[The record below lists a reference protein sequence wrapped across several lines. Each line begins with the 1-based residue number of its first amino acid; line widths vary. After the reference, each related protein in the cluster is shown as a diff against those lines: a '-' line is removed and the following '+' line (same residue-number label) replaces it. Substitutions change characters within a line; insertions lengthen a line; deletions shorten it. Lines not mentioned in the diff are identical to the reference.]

1 MKMQK
6 TALALAFALALGS
19 QHAVAQTEVEQQ
31 ARQGIERISI
41 LGNNQN
47 LRNVA
52 GSVTLI
58 DELALEKYEYDDIGR
73 ILASVPGVNIRTE
86 DGYGLR
92 PNIGF
97 RGVTPERSKK
107 ITIMEDGVLI
117 GPAPYSAPAAY
128 YFPMVSRMSAVE
140 VTKGPSAIKHG
151 PNTVAGALNLVTRQV
166 PLEAKGG
173 LDLSVGSDGYAKG
186 HVYFGDTNGNFG
198 YLLEGLHV
206 QADGFKELDG
216 GGDTGFD
223 KNEVMAKFNYQ
234 HQGNGY
240 NQYFELKLA
249 YSDETSDETYLGLTD
264 ADFAKNPLRR
274 YAATQLGLMDW
285 DHSQIQFTHH
295 IEFSDVDITTRIYRN
310 DFERAWLKING
321 FTSSL
326 GSVPDIQ
333 EVLANPDTDRNQP
346 FYQVL
351 TGQADSTLQSILV
364 EGTNQREYYSQ
375 GIQVDLGWDLNFAG
389 FEHQIDAGVRFHQ
402 DEIQRDHIE
411 DDYFM
416 RSGRLVSTGQPTRAA
431 TTNTEQVDAISVYI
445 QDTIVL
451 DKLELTAGVRGE
463 FIDGD
468 YQNRTPGQENDTQ
481 DKSFDI
487 WLPSFSAFYHL
498 SDTSGLLFGVHEGF
512 IPSSPIQDYRIEPE
526 KSVNYEL
533 GWRYADNGHKAEL
546 IGFFNDFSNLT
557 ESCTFSTAS
566 SCGNGN
572 NLDRLFNAGEVDVYG
587 LEASVSS
594 YVKLSGDLS
603 LPWSV
608 VYTHTQS
615 EFKQSFNSDFE
626 LWGQVTAGDE
636 VPYLADN
643 VLTASVGLS
652 ADKWQASLLVSYT
665 GEMKEA
671 AGQGVTLSGK
681 TTEAYTTVDLSA
693 SYELDGVGTV
703 YLKADNLFDK
713 IEIASRRP
721 YGARPSKPRQLFVGY
736 KYQF

>member
-6 TALALAFALALGS
+6 TALALAFGLALNATYV
-19 QHAVAQTEVEQQ
+19 QAEAEVAQQ
-31 ARQGIERISI
+31 ARQGIERISV
-41 LGNNQN
+41 LGNNQS

-73 ILASVPGVNIRTE
+73 ILASVPGVNIRAE

-107 ITIMEDGVLI
+107 ISILEDGVLI

-140 VTKGPSAIKHG
+140 VTKGPSAIKYG

-166 PLEAKGG
+166 PLEATGG
-173 LDLSVGSDGYAKG
+173 LDLSAGSDGYAKG

-206 QADGFKELDG
+206 EADGFKQLDG

-223 KNEVMAKFNYQ
+223 KNDLMAKFNYQ
-234 HQGNGY
+234 DQGQGY
-240 NQYFELKLA
+240 KQYFELKLA
-249 YSDETSDETYLGLTD
+249 YSDESSDETYLGLTD
-264 ADFAKNPLRR
+264 ADFEKNPLRR

-285 DHSQIQFTHH
+285 DHSQVQFTHH
-295 IEFSDVDITTRIYRN
+295 IEFADVNITTRVYRN
-310 DFERAWLKING
+310 DFERAWRKING
-321 FTSSL
+321 FSS
-326 GSVPDIQ
+326 SQNETVPDIQ
-333 EVLANPDTDRNQP
+333 KVLADPVSNDRY
-346 FYQVL
+346 YQVL
-351 TGQADSTLQSILV
+351 TGQADSSINEILV

-375 GIQVDLGWDLNFAG
+375 GVQVDLGWDLNFAG
-389 FEHQIDAGVRFHQ
+389 FEHQVDAGVRFHQ
-402 DEIQRDHIE
+402 DEIKRDHIE

-416 RSGRLVSTGQPTRAA
+416 RSGKLVSTGQATRAA
-431 TTNTEQVDAISVYI
+431 STNTEQTDAISVYI

-463 FIDGD
+463 FIDSE
-468 YQNRTPGQENDTQ
+468 YQNRTPGRENDNQ

-512 IPSSPIQDYRIEPE
+512 IPSSPAQDYRIEPE

-546 IGFFNDFSNLT
+546 IGFYNDFSNLT

-566 SCGNGN
+566 SCGDGD

-594 YVKLSGDLS
+594 YVKLSGELS
-603 LPWSV
+603 LPWSL

-615 EFKQSFNSDFE
+615 EFKQSFESDFE
-626 LWGQVTAGDE
+626 LWGNVEAGDE

-643 VLTASVGLS
+643 VVTATVGLS
-652 ADKWQASLLVSYT
+652 AEQWHVSLLMSYI

-671 AGQGVTLSGK
+671 AGDNVILSGK

-693 SYELDGVGTV
+693 SYELGEVGTL

-713 IEIASRRP
+713 IEVASRRP